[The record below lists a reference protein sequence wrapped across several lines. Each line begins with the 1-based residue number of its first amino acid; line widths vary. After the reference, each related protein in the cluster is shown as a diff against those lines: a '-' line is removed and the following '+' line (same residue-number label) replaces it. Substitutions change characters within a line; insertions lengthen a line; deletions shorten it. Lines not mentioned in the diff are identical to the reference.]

1 MYKSCRD
8 KKEVTLSCSRQPFV
22 CGKVGQNLNLLSCLW
37 SQNPASARNVKIQND
52 VTSSLKM
59 NSLNVRAGTICLTW
73 GWHSICTYHPGVPGS
88 HPKHTTYT
96 SSIIVKLC
104 QFFNKSLCLKWTKIN
119 KIVAGF
125 GQYLKNNVFF
135 KKWTNPGL
143 FLFIFVLIR
152 HKFYRKNVGFNG
164 IRTRIVRIEGK
175 HADHH
180 DPKIIMWFTS
190 VGW

>member
-8 KKEVTLSCSRQPFV
+8 KKEVTLSWSRQPFV

-135 KKWTNPGL
+135 LKMDQPRPLFVYFRSYQTQILQKKT
-143 FLFIFVLIR
+143 
-152 HKFYRKNVGFNG
+152 
-164 IRTRIVRIEGK
+164 
-175 HADHH
+175 
-180 DPKIIMWFTS
+180 
-190 VGW
+190 